1 MPREIQ
7 ATIAFADVCQSTRLY
22 EVLGDQRARSAI
34 AECIAVMSEITRR
47 YDGRVIKTIGDEVMV
62 AFKSAD
68 AAATA
73 LTLMQ
78 EEITD
83 KMSVDGFPLVVR
95 AGFHAGTVLLED
107 GDVFGDA
114 VNTAARVAGRA
125 KPGQIMT
132 TADTVALLSPA
143 WRASTRQVDLS
154 TVKGKR
160 SPIAMYDLVR
170 VSEDATVIQTRPRA
184 PRENDATLRLSL
196 GSSEVRVDPS
206 HPSATLGRGPGNDLV
221 VADTLASRLHAR
233 IEYRRG
239 RFVLVDLSVNGTFV
253 LPDGDPEP
261 RWLRRDEV
269 ALEGEGRIGLG
280 RSPGSD
286 AEPVI
291 HFRSTG

>member
-170 VSEDATVIQTRPRA
+170 GSEDATVIQTRPRA
-184 PRENDATLRLSL
+184 PQENDATLRLSL
-196 GSSEVRVDPS
+196 GPSEVRVDPS
-206 HPSATLGRGPGNDLV
+206 NPSATLGRGPGNDLV
-221 VADTLASRLHAR
+221 VGDTLASRLHAR

-253 LPDGDPEP
+253 LPDGDSEP
-261 RWLRRDEV
+261 TWLRRDEV

-291 HFRSTG
+291 HFRATR